1 MKRQTQE
8 KAILELFL
16 ERDERALSLAAENYG
31 AYCFSVARAIL
42 GSDADAQ
49 EVVNDT
55 WFRAW
60 ETTLPKDPER
70 LRPYL
75 AQITRRLAF
84 DRLGSCGTAKRGGGE
99 TALVYEELSELIPGG
114 ADAASEA
121 ELKELARCVNEFL
134 RHIPERH
141 ANVFIRRCFFME
153 PVNDIAK
160 RFGMSPGTVSG
171 ILNRTRKK
179 LKKYLIEEEFL
190 YE

>member
-60 ETTLPKDPER
+60 
-70 LRPYL
+70 
-75 AQITRRLAF
+75 
-84 DRLGSCGTAKRGGGE
+84 
-99 TALVYEELSELIPGG
+99 ALSR
-114 ADAASEA
+114 ADNAPPRVRQ
-121 ELKELARCVNEFL
+121 ARIL
-134 RHIPERH
+134 RH
-141 ANVFIRRCFFME
+141 
-153 PVNDIAK
+153 
-160 RFGMSPGTVSG
+160 G
-171 ILNRTRKK
+171 
-179 LKKYLIEEEFL
+179 
-190 YE
+190 